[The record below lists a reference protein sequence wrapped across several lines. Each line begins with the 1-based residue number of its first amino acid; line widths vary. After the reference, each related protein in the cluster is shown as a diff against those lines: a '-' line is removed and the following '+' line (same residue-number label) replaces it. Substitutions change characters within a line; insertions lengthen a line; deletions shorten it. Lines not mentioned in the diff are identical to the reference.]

1 LNFGRPISSIP
12 VPAKIDGKKGMLEVH
27 SYRYKNKVIVRISLA
42 SQASAEVVASKIS
55 RAVTKTVQQIFQ
67 EAIGQ

>member
-1 LNFGRPISSIP
+1 
-12 VPAKIDGKKGMLEVH
+12 MLEVH